1 MDQEQLEKKIDW
13 LDQERRADKQTIA
26 SLQKRVAELEE
37 LAQKTNDYVQSLD
50 SEITKTGVR
59 LTKIDDFEEALDV
72 HRKEVKKELDA
83 QEKRLKGRED
93 PIKKRYE
100 EDYSALN
107 KNVAEISQD
116 LIKFNDLRPMI
127 ESNKEAIVEQGKG
140 FDPLE
145 KQIKEQK
152 DALLD
157 LTQAVKM
164 VEEEQ
169 PAYKNRFTDIQGELA
184 ALRKRMEEYRGKYD
198 LAMEAQKKLD
208 VRINELIVLESER
221 RDSQISFMDEI
232 NRSQLDVEKAFNEW
246 SARFESIEQRA
257 ETLTTALQTYTE
269 VERSLRK
276 AQEEFDDISEKL
288 SRRIHEI
295 TEMQRL
301 GEERFRQEWTTF
313 KSDDQ
318 KRWVNYTLTQEEQLK
333 ENARRFERLN
343 DRTTSLEEMHQ
354 DLQDTVQHANEQI
367 ESLMQ
372 NLLGTFREWLTTNE
386 RFTDSV

>member
-13 LDQERRADKQTIA
+13 LDQERRGDKQTIA
-26 SLQKRVAELEE
+26 SLQKRIAELEE
-37 LAQKTNDYVQSLD
+37 TIQKTHDFTQNLD
-50 SEITKTGVR
+50 SEITKMGVK
-59 LTKIDDFEEALDV
+59 LTKINDFEDSLSA
-72 HRKEVKKELDA
+72 HRKEVKKELTA
-83 QEKRLKGRED
+83 QEKRLKGREST
-93 PIKKRYE
+93 IKERHEKDFTE
-100 EDYSALN
+100 LN
-107 KNVAEISQD
+107 KKVAEVARDITQ
-116 LIKFNDLRPMI
+116 FTDLRPMI
-127 ESNKEAIVEQGKG
+127 DSNKQAILDQGKG

-145 KQIKEQK
+145 KQIKEQH

-157 LTQAVKM
+157 LAQEVKIL
-164 VEEEQ
+164 EEER
-169 PAYKNRFTDIQGELA
+169 PSYKNRFADIQGELA
-184 ALRKRMEEYRGKYD
+184 ALRKRVDEHRGQFEM
-198 LAMEAQKKLD
+198 AMESQKRLD
-208 VRINELIVLESER
+208 GRINELIVLETER
-221 RDSQISFMDEI
+221 RESQITFMDEI
-232 NRSQLDVEKAFNEW
+232 KGSQLDVENAFKAWE
-246 SARFESIEQRA
+246 ARFESIEKRA
-257 ETLTTALQTYTE
+257 EALTTALQTYTE

-276 AQEEFDDISEKL
+276 AQEEFDDITEKL

-295 TEMQRL
+295 TEIQRL

-333 ENARRFERLN
+333 ENARRFDRLN
-343 DRTTSLEEMHQ
+343 ERTTSLEEMQQ